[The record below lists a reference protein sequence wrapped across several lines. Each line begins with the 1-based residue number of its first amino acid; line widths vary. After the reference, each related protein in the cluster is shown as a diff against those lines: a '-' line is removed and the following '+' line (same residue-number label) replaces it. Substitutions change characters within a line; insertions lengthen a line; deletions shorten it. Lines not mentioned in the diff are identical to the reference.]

1 VRSRRGQSSPP
12 TLDFTST
19 VVARRQRSGYIRRVS
34 EPGERPLADR
44 AAKWGAVAPLF
55 LLPQPDVR
63 MAVERNESLARE
75 MERRVDELG
84 FELVELEQAGSRAR
98 PILRAAIDRPDSKP
112 GEPAVSLDDCTT
124 VSRALEPWL
133 DQYEGLSD
141 RYVLEVSSPGV
152 ERPLVRLRDWE
163 RFAGAEVA
171 VKGKDVLA
179 GRAKR
184 LEGVLLGLRG
194 DVGAETVA
202 LRLPGDE
209 EIEVP
214 LAEIDRGNLV
224 FRWERGG
231 KGR

>member
-1 VRSRRGQSSPP
+1 
-12 TLDFTST
+12 
-19 VVARRQRSGYIRRVS
+19 VVH
-34 EPGERPLADR
+34 D
-44 AAKWGAVAPLF
+44 
-55 LLPQPDVR
+55 
-63 MAVERNESLARE
+63 ESLARE
-75 MERRVDELG
+75 MDRRVEELG
-84 FELVELEQAGSRAR
+84 YELVELEQAGSRAR
-98 PILRAAIDRPDSKP
+98 PILRVSIDRPDSKP
-112 GEPAVSLDDCTT
+112 GEPGVSLDDCTR

-152 ERPLVRLRDWE
+152 ERPLLRRRDWT

-179 GRAKR
+179 GRARR

-194 DVGAETVA
+194 DEGEDRVA

-209 EIEVP
+209 EVEVP

-224 FRWERGG
+224 YRWERGG